1 MRFFCLATLLATA
14 CAFTS
19 QPAAFTTTNN
29 LVGERVVDDNVVA
42 PTSHR
47 NRRATIVMDGK
58 ANGESYVEI
67 VLESYA
73 YVLLDHFTMTKMH
86 D

>member
-19 QPAAFTTTNN
+19 QPAAFIKNSP
-29 LVGERVVDDNVVA
+29 LVGERAVENVVA
-42 PTSHR
+42 PGTSHR

-58 ANGESYVEI
+58 ANGEFYNI
-67 VLESYA
+67 
-73 YVLLDHFTMTKMH
+73 LDFFLNSRA
-86 D
+86 